1 MVTDEKSPLLH
12 MLTLHYADLVRHLT
26 RKLGSAASARDVVQ
40 DTYLRLQHLP
50 AETPVH
56 SPRAYI
62 FRVANNIAVDHL
74 RSEASRARYFTSAL
88 APDQALDEPPADSVI
103 DYRQRLEI
111 LEKAVAELPDRC
123 REVFLMHKF
132 DGLSHMEIAGE
143 LGISR
148 SMVEK
153 HIMKALS
160 HCRDR
165 MADLLD

>member
-26 RKLGSAASARDVVQ
+26 KKLGNAASARDVAQ
-40 DTYLRLQHLP
+40 DTYLRLRHLP
-50 AETPVH
+50 AETLVL

-62 FRVANNIAVDHL
+62 FRVANNIAVDYL
-74 RSEASRARYFTSAL
+74 RAETSRARYFTAENGH
-88 APDQALDEPPADSVI
+88 DQPLDEPLPDSVI
-103 DYRQRLEI
+103 DYRQRLKI
-111 LEKAVAELPDRC
+111 LEQAVDELPDKC

-132 DGLSHMEIAGE
+132 DGLSHAEIANA

-165 MADLLD
+165 MAGLLD